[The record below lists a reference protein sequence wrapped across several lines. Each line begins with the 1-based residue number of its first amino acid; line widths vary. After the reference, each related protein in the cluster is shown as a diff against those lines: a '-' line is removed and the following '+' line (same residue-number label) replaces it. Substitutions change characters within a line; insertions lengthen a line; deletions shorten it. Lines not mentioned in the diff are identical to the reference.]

1 MFLCKKKNILQLWE
15 RCGVIP
21 ESAGLAKVKET

>member
-1 MFLCKKKNILQLWE
+1 MFFCEKKNVLQLWE
-15 RCGVIP
+15 RQGIIP